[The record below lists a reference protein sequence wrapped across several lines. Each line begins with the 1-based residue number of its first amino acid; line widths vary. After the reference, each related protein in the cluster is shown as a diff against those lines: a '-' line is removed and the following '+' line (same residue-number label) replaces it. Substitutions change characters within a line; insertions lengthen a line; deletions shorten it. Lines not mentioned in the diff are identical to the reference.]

1 MKTGHGVYDWTD
13 IDPDTLEKQRD
24 EELLQLLDVYE
35 NLDRIAPEEWYNT
48 TTKWQISI
56 KISQCSH
63 RIKYIY
69 NYNLY
74 GRVAIIRRIDTLDDA
89 R

>member
-48 TTKWQISI
+48 TTK
-56 KISQCSH
+56 
-63 RIKYIY
+63 
-69 NYNLY
+69 
-74 GRVAIIRRIDTLDDA
+74 
-89 R
+89 